1 MNTIIVKCHACGSA
15 QRATA
20 TPGKANHVAVEHE
33 STCPFL
39 LAIEKSPAAAREWV
53 EAHGYPISYEEAS

>member
-1 MNTIIVKCHACGSA
+1 MNTVIVKCHACGCA
-15 QRATA
+15 QRE
-20 TPGKANHVAVEHE
+20 TPTLGKVNPIAVQHE

-39 LAIEKSPAAAREWV
+39 LAIERGPAAAREWV